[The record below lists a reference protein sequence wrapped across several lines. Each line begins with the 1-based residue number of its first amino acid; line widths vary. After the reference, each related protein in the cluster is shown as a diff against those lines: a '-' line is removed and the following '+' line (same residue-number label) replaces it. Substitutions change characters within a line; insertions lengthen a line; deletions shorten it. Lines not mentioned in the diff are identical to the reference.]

1 MNKQFRLL
9 TGFWYR
15 RRWIPACDYT
25 IEDFDNGERYLTG
38 MNGNVPVSIKLTKGL
53 VKKLRELVGFTG

>member
-1 MNKQFRLL
+1 MKQFRLEH
-9 TGFWYR
+9 GFFYR
-15 RRWIPACDYT
+15 KRYIPALDYT
-25 IEDFDNGERYLTG
+25 IEDFGNGERYITG